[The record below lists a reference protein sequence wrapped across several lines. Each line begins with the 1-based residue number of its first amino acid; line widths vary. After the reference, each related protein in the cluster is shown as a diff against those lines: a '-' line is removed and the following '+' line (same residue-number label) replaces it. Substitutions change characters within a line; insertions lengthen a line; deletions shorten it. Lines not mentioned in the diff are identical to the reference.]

1 MQTPDSKA
9 KPSSSNPTAEHT
21 PLMKQF
27 FAAKSEYPDLLLFFR
42 MGDFY
47 ELFYDDARKAARL
60 LDITLTQRGSSGGAP
75 IPMAGVPVHAY
86 EGYLAR
92 LVALGESVAICEQ
105 IGDPALA
112 KGLVERKV
120 VRVVTPGTVTDEAL
134 LDERRD
140 TLLMAIARNRQ
151 GYGLAW
157 ADLAGGRFLVNEVD
171 SEDALEAELAR
182 LEPAE
187 LLVPDEDQWPEF
199 LRGRSGVRRRAPWLF
214 DADSGRRQLLNF
226 FQVHDLSGF
235 GLDDDGS
242 GKGRRAVAAAGALLG
257 YVEETQKQRLP
268 HLSSIAMETAGEAIS
283 MNAATRRHLELDT
296 RVDGDT
302 RNTLLGVLDST
313 VTPMGGRLLR
323 RWLHRPL
330 RLREVLV
337 QRHHAVGMLIDRGA
351 DAELRDAFRAL
362 GDLERILTRVAL
374 RSARPRDFSTLR
386 DGLGLLPTVRA
397 ILAPLDSPR
406 LAALAA
412 ELGQHDEVAHLLAS
426 AIAEQPPLKLSDG
439 GVIAADYDAELDELR
454 RLSTHADQFLI
465 DLEARERASSG
476 IATLKVGYN
485 RVHGYYIEISKGQ
498 ADKAPVHYTRR
509 QTLTNA
515 ERYITEELKNF
526 EDKVLSARE
535 RALSRE
541 KLLYEALLDTLGERL
556 EPLKRAAAALS
567 ELDVLAGFAERAQA
581 LDWARPELETAPC
594 LRIERGRHPVVEAV
608 REQAFEPNDL
618 DLHPDRRML
627 VITGPNMGGKST
639 YMRQN
644 ALIVLLAH
652 IGSYV
657 PAARAVIGPI
667 DRILTRIGAGDDLA
681 RGQSTFMVEMSETSY
696 ILHHASAQSLVL
708 MDEIGRGT
716 STYDGL
722 ALADAVAR
730 HLAHHNRCYTLF
742 ATHYFEL
749 TALADESV
757 EGGASGIANVHLDAV
772 EHGDKL
778 VFMHAVKD
786 GPANRSFGLQVA
798 ALAGLPKATV
808 AQARR
813 RLAELEQRGGESHAS
828 QMAPQALDAPQQFGL
843 FAPTASAAQ
852 EALAALDPDE
862 LTPKQALEALY
873 RLKALL

>member
-1 MQTPDSKA
+1 MQNREKTQAPGSA
-9 KPSSSNPTAEHT
+9 AEHT

-120 VRVVTPGTVTDEAL
+120 VRIVTPGTVTDEAL

-140 TLLMAIARNRQ
+140 TLLMAIARNKH

-199 LRGRSGVRRRAPWLF
+199 LRERRGVRRRAPWLF
-214 DADSGRRQLLNF
+214 DADSGRRQLLAF
-226 FQVHDLSGF
+226 FQLHDLSGF
-235 GLDDDGS
+235 GIDD
-242 GKGRRAVAAAGALLG
+242 KPRATAAAGALLG

-268 HLSSIAMETAGEAIS
+268 HLTAIAMETAAEAIA

-337 QRHHAVGMLIDRGA
+337 QRHHAVGTLIDRGA
-351 DAELRDAFRAL
+351 DADLRDAFRAL
-362 GDLERILTRVAL
+362 GDIERILTRVAL

-386 DGLGLLPTVRA
+386 DGLGLLPTVRT

-412 ELGQHDEVAHLLAS
+412 ELGQHDEIAHLLAS

-541 KLLYEALLDTLGERL
+541 KLLYEALLDTLGECL

-581 LDWARPELETAPC
+581 LDWAQPELDTAPC

-608 REQAFEPNDL
+608 REQPFEPNDL

-657 PAARAVIGPI
+657 PATRAVIGPI

-681 RGQSTFMVEMSETSY
+681 RGQSTFMVEMAETSY

-757 EGGASGIANVHLDAV
+757 GGGASGIANVHLDAV
-772 EHGDKL
+772 EHGDRL

-798 ALAGLPKATV
+798 ALAGLPKSTV

-843 FAPTASAAQ
+843 FAAAPSAAQ
-852 EALAALDPDE
+852 DALAALDPDE

-873 RLKALL
+873 RLKSLL